1 MFENKQILN
10 ALISVKS
17 NSNEWY
23 SLALFWKA
31 KNLWLNYVTKNYY
44 VSTITYFVTP
54 SKKGYVSL
62 IVNNTTCCSE
72 VWLSIAFV
80 VLPQPTLPLFA
91 SFQTF
96 LPESWPASAAYVRHF
111 VPTKLLFRHR
121 KYQSKTWIWIKS
133 CLNIKLQFHASFH
146 ILCEKQYPRR
156 SIWNKIWL
164 YQSFENIYVHEII
177 FIQKFWF

>member
-23 SLALFWKA
+23 SLALFLKA

-133 CLNIKLQFHASFH
+133 CLNMILQFHFCFSF
-146 ILCEKQYPRR
+146 IVQNIVLDNVL
-156 SIWNKIWL
+156 SIR
-164 YQSFENIYVHEII
+164 YV
-177 FIQKFWF
+177 